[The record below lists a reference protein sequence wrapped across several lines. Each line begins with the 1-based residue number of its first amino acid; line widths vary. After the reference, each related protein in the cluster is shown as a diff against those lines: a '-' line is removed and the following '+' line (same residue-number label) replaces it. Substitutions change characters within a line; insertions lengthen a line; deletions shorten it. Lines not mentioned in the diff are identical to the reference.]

1 MALPKAVF
9 DKEVPS
15 RNLITTISGMAGLV
29 ISLVVS
35 VLIATGKVDQEQAAP
50 LSDALN
56 GIVTA
61 GVQIAGYVTSLI
73 LIFKAKDA

>member
-1 MALPKAVF
+1 MNRAIY
-9 DKEVPS
+9 DKNVPS

-35 VLIATGKVDQEQAAP
+35 VLIATNKVDQEQAVP
-50 LSDALN
+50 LTDALN
-56 GIVTA
+56 GVVTA

-73 LIFKAKDA
+73 LIFKAKDS

>member
-1 MALPKAVF
+1 MRKAIY
-9 DKEVPS
+9 DRSVPT
-15 RNLITTISGMAGLV
+15 RNLITTISGIAGLV

-35 VLIATGKVDQEQAAP
+35 VLIATGKVDQEQSAP
-50 LSDALN
+50 LTEALN

-61 GVQIAGYVTSLI
+61 SVQVIGYVTSLI

>member
-1 MALPKAVF
+1 MALPKAVY
-9 DKEVPS
+9 DKEAPS
-15 RNLITTISGMAGLV
+15 KNLITTISGMAGLV

-35 VLIATGKVDQEQAAP
+35 VLIATGKVDQDQAAP
-50 LSDALN
+50 LNDALN

>member
-50 LSDALN
+50 LNDALN

>member
-1 MALPKAVF
+1 MNKAIY
-9 DKEVPS
+9 DKSVPT
-15 RNLITTISGMAGLV
+15 RNLITTITGMAGLI

-35 VLIATGKVDQEQAAP
+35 ILIATGKVDETQSAP
-50 LSDALN
+50 LSEALN

-61 GVQIAGYVTSLI
+61 GVQIAGYITSLI

>member
-1 MALPKAVF
+1 MNKAIF
-9 DKEVPS
+9 DKSVPT
-15 RNLITTISGMAGLV
+15 RNLITTISGMAGLI

-35 VLIATGKVDQEQAAP
+35 ILIATGKIDETQSAP
-50 LSDALN
+50 LSEALN

-61 GVQIAGYVTSLI
+61 GVQIAGYITSLI

>member
-9 DKEVPS
+9 NKEVPT

-35 VLIATGKVDQEQAAP
+35 VLIAAGKVDQEQAAP

-56 GIVTA
+56 GVVTA
-61 GVQIAGYVTSLI
+61 AVQIIGYVTSII

>member
-1 MALPKAVF
+1 MALPKAVYNR
-9 DKEVPS
+9 EVPS

-50 LSDALN
+50 LNDALN

>member
-35 VLIATGKVDQEQAAP
+35 ILIATGKVDQEQAAP
-50 LSDALN
+50 LNDALN

>member
-1 MALPKAVF
+1 MNKAIY
-9 DKEVPS
+9 DKSVPT
-15 RNLITTISGMAGLV
+15 RNLITTITGMAGLI

-35 VLIATGKVDQEQAAP
+35 ILIATGKIDETQSAP
-50 LSDALN
+50 LSEALN

>member
-1 MALPKAVF
+1 MNKAIF
-9 DKEVPS
+9 DPNVPT
-15 RNLITTISGMAGLV
+15 RNLITTITGMAGLI

-35 VLIATGKVDQEQAAP
+35 ILLATGKIDDTQTAP
-50 LSDALN
+50 LSEALN

-73 LIFKAKDA
+73 LIFKAID

>member
-1 MALPKAVF
+1 MRKAVY
-9 DKEVPS
+9 DRSVPT
-15 RNLITTISGMAGLV
+15 RNLITTISGIAGLV

-35 VLIATGKVDQEQAAP
+35 VLIATGKVDQEQSLP
-50 LSDALN
+50 LTEALN

-61 GVQIAGYVTSLI
+61 SVQVIGYVTSLI

>member
-1 MALPKAVF
+1 MNKAIY
-9 DKEVPS
+9 DKSVPT
-15 RNLITTISGMAGLV
+15 RNLITTISGMAGLI

-35 VLIATGKVDQEQAAP
+35 ILIATGKVDETQSAP
-50 LSDALN
+50 LSEALN

-61 GVQIAGYVTSLI
+61 GVQIAGYITSLI

>member
-1 MALPKAVF
+1 MNKAIY
-9 DKEVPS
+9 DKSVPT
-15 RNLITTISGMAGLV
+15 RNLITTISGMAGLI

-35 VLIATGKVDQEQAAP
+35 ILIATGKIDETQSAP
-50 LSDALN
+50 LSEALN

>member
-1 MALPKAVF
+1 MNKAIF
-9 DKEVPS
+9 DKSVPT
-15 RNLITTISGMAGLV
+15 RNLITTISGMAGLI

-35 VLIATGKVDQEQAAP
+35 ILIATGKVDETQSAP
-50 LSDALN
+50 LSEALN

>member
-1 MALPKAVF
+1 
-9 DKEVPS
+9 
-15 RNLITTISGMAGLV
+15 MAGLI
-29 ISLVVS
+29 ISLIVS
-35 VLIATGKVDQEQAAP
+35 ILIATGKIDETQSTS
-50 LSDALN
+50 LSEALN